1 MKGSASRPSSA
12 TMNGTRWG
20 HQAGNERDI
29 AGEAVE
35 LRDQDTALG
44 VAGRCERSCELGP
57 PIERVGALSGLG
69 FDVFRNDPE
78 VLGFGEPGDC
88 CALGL
93 DPEPGAVLLPCGDT
107 IVGDS
112 AFHTNCIPPYG
123 VWS

>member
-1 MKGSASRPSSA
+1 MKGSVPAEFSHDERDA
-12 TMNGTRWG
+12 LG

-69 FDVFRNDPE
+69 FDVFGNDPE
-78 VLGFGEPGDC
+78 VLGFGEPGNC
-88 CALGL
+88 CTLGL

-112 AFHTNCIPPYG
+112 AFHTNRIPPYA